1 MIAFMETR
9 DVTPQGS
16 FIDVAPDEGRRTV
29 AEARQ
34 AAAAAHDEGL
44 PGSEVARLYSDRI
57 ESLLVGEL
65 SRALEAHPVPHA
77 SLLAMGGF
85 GRRELAPYSD
95 IDLLL
100 VVPADAD
107 RKETAALA
115 TALFTPLWD
124 AGLEPGHALRTPEE
138 ALAGAAEDHTI
149 ATALVDA
156 RVIGGDSQAGQAL
169 LARFWERMHGDRLE
183 AFVQAKCDEMQERR
197 KRHLGSIFLL
207 EPNIKNGVGGLRDMA
222 CALWVARVRQRLQGL
237 DGVAHFGLLPRR
249 ELVLVRAAYE
259 RLLRMRCALHLIAG
273 RRDDRL
279 TFARQEKL
287 AVALGYVD
295 EADTLAVELLMRD
308 YYLAAQTIEHATD
321 AIIHRASEKWD
332 ENRAPK
338 PSTPIDA
345 SLELFDGHV
354 TFRPGARP
362 SQRPA
367 LLVDLFAAAERQG
380 APVLPSARD
389 LVAQAAE
396 KLGRDEAAWREAV
409 QAFLDYLE
417 SPGANGEALRGLYET
432 GVIGALVPAFAR
444 LRARVQHDVYHVYT
458 VDAHTLFA
466 VQKMLRL
473 RAGLMAVDMPDFTR
487 TVQDLPEPLHLLVG
501 LLFHDLGKGLGG
513 DHSLKGETIVREWG
527 ARAGLAQTLID
538 DAAFL
543 VREHL
548 RLPQVAF
555 RRDLSDPALVNG
567 VATLVGS
574 RERLDMLYL
583 LTWADISSVGP
594 ETWNAWRSG
603 LLAELYA
610 KVRAQFE
617 DDAAPGPS
625 TRDRPASTQAGA
637 KALRQLVKGDDE
649 QLERFIALLP
659 ERYLATVS
667 AGRAR
672 AHFEQWSAAQPRRLS
687 GRLVPRPDVRG
698 AGEIVVVAED
708 RPGLLAAIA
717 GAFAANGIDILNAEI
732 FSLSDGRVLDTF
744 LVREPGNVAP
754 AADRVAQALKDL
766 EAVIEGRETARALL
780 VRRRGKGSLWAPGPA
795 LPTKVRFD
803 LSAARA
809 STVVDVFTRDRV
821 GLLHDIAEAIHSEG
835 ASVVLARIATE
846 GNRAA
851 DGFYLQDA
859 EGRKIT
865 DPARLDAIG
874 KVIERV
880 LEERARET

>member
-1 MIAFMETR
+1 MDTR
-9 DVTPQGS
+9 EITQQGS
-16 FIDVAPDEGRRTV
+16 FLEVPPDEGRRTV
-29 AEARQ
+29 EEARQ
-34 AAAAAHDEGL
+34 AAAQAHAQGL

-107 RKETAALA
+107 RRKTAALA

-138 ALAGAAEDHTI
+138 ALAGAADDHTI

-156 RVIGGDSQAGQAL
+156 RVIGGDSQAGQTL
-169 LARFWERMHGDRLE
+169 LASFWERMHHERLD
-183 AFVQAKCDEMQERR
+183 AFVQAKCEELQERR

-222 CALWVARVRQRLQGL
+222 CALWVARVRHRLQGL

-249 ELVLVRAAYE
+249 ELVQVRAAYE

-279 TFARQEKL
+279 TFSRQEKL
-287 AVALGYVD
+287 AVVLGYQD

-321 AIIHRASEKWD
+321 AIIDRCATDRWDRHRAP
-332 ENRAPK
+332 R

-362 SQRPA
+362 AERPA
-367 LLVDLFAAAERQG
+367 LLVDLFASAERHG

-396 KLGRDEAAWREAV
+396 RLKDDLDAWREAV

-417 SPGANGEALRGLYET
+417 SPGATGEALSGLYET
-432 GVIGALVPAFAR
+432 GVIGVLVPAFAR

-466 VQKMLRL
+466 VKKMLRL
-473 RAGLMAVDMPDFTR
+473 RAGLMAVDLPDFTR

-513 DHSLKGETIVREWG
+513 DHSTKGEAIVREWG
-527 ARAGLAQTLID
+527 ERAGLSPALIE

-555 RRDLSDPALVNG
+555 RRDLSDPALVSG

-594 ETWNAWRSG
+594 ETWNAWRAG

-617 DDAAPGPS
+617 EHAAPGPS

-637 KALRQLVKGDDE
+637 KALRQLVKDGD

-667 AGRAR
+667 ASRAR
-672 AHFEQWSAAQPRRLS
+672 AHYELWSQAGARRLS
-687 GRLVPRPDVRG
+687 GHQVPRPDVRG
-698 AGEIVVVAED
+698 AGEVVVIADD

-732 FSLSDGRVLDTF
+732 FSLSDGRALDTF
-744 LVREPGNVAP
+744 LVREPGNLPP
-754 AADRVAQALKDL
+754 AADRVALALKDL
-766 EAVIEGRETARALL
+766 EAILEGRETAPELL
-780 VRRRGKGSLWAPGPA
+780 ARRRGKGSLWAPGPA

-821 GLLHDIAEAIHSEG
+821 GLLHDIAEAIYSEG
-835 ASVVLARIATE
+835 ASIVLARIATE

-865 DPARLDAIG
+865 DPARLDAIRR
-874 KVIERV
+874 VIERV
-880 LEERARET
+880 LEERAREP